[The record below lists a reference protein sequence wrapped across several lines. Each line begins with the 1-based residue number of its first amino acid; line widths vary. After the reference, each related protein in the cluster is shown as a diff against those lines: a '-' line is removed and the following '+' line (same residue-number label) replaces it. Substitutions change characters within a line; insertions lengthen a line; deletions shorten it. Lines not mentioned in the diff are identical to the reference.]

1 MARAM
6 AREDRGQ
13 RTLLQRNRPEHLGKF
28 ERLQLVEDLWDEFA
42 AESSYESRS
51 EVLDE
56 LSNAAPHGATCTPAR
71 RKA

>member
-1 MARAM
+1 MKTA
-6 AREDRGQ
+6 
-13 RTLLQRNRPEHLGKF
+13 LSPVEHLGKF

-56 LSNAAPHGATCTPAR
+56 LERRAAWRDLHPVQAKSLSAIASALGVHL
-71 RKA
+71 